1 MNKIAIIGAGI
12 GGLVAALLLAA
23 AGREVVVCEA
33 RASPGGKLRQVIV
46 DGAAI
51 DAGPT
56 VFTMR
61 GVFEAIFAQAGLN
74 FSDDVVLHKLD
85 CLARHAWEDGSNLDL
100 FAETARNV
108 DAIGAFAGPAAAQGY
123 TEFSRRSQKI
133 FETLDASFMQIPQA
147 GLTGLLRRAGPGL
160 LGISPFASL
169 WDELG
174 RYFKD
179 TRLRQL
185 FARYSTY
192 CGSSPFMAPA
202 TLMLIAHAE
211 QLGVWQVEG
220 GMYRLAEVF
229 AARAQ
234 AAGAV
239 FRYGSFVRNILVR
252 NGRAAGVELAD
263 GETIEADHVIANADV
278 AALDA
283 GLFGGAA
290 QLAVA
295 GMTKGA
301 AKSLSAM
308 TWAVTGDCSGFP
320 LAHHN
325 VFFSKDYPAEFRMLG
340 QRQLPSDPTVY
351 VCASGAEKFF
361 LLVNAAAD
369 TKPAETEVEQC
380 LTRTLRKLN
389 KCGLTLEIRSKI
401 MTGPAQFGA
410 KFPATGG
417 ALYGRALQGW
427 RDPFARPG
435 ARTKLPGLVLAGG
448 SVHPGPGLPM
458 AAISGRIA
466 ANCVL
471 TGR

>member
-1 MNKIAIIGAGI
+1 MTKIAIIGAGI

-23 AGREVVVCEA
+23 SGREVVVLEA
-33 RASPGGKLRQVIV
+33 ASHPGGKLRQVIL
-46 DGAAI
+46 DGSAI

-61 GVFEAIFAQAGLN
+61 PVFEAIFAQAGLN
-74 FSDDVVLHKLD
+74 FADDIVLHKMD
-85 CLARHAWEDGSNLDL
+85 CLARHAWGDGTQLDL
-100 FAETARNV
+100 FSETARNV
-108 DAIGAFAGPAAAQGY
+108 DAVGVFAGPAAAQGY
-123 TEFSRRSQKI
+123 AEFAQRSKKI
-133 FETLDASFMQIPQA
+133 FETLDASFMQVPQP

-160 LGISPFASL
+160 LGISPFANL
-169 WDELG
+169 WDALG

-179 TRLRQL
+179 PRLRQL

-192 CGSSPFMAPA
+192 CGSSPFAAPA

-211 QLGVWQVEG
+211 QLGVWRVEG

-229 AARAQ
+229 SARAQ

-239 FRYGSFVRNILVR
+239 FRYGTEVRQILAR
-252 NGRAAGVELAD
+252 NGRVCGVELAD
-263 GETIEADHVIANADV
+263 GEQIAADHVIANADV

-283 GLFGGAA
+283 GLFGSAAKRAVSGMMQGAA
-290 QLAVA
+290 R
-295 GMTKGA
+295 
-301 AKSLSAM
+301 SLSAM
-308 TWAVTGDCSGFP
+308 TWAATADCSGFP

-325 VFFSKDYPAEFRMLG
+325 VFFADDYPAEFRILG
-340 QRQLPSDPTVY
+340 QGRLPDDPTVY
-351 VCASGAEKFF
+351 ICASGGEKLF
-361 LLVNAAAD
+361 LLVNAAAG
-369 TKPAETEVEQC
+369 TVPTEAEVEQC
-380 LTRTLRKLN
+380 LARTLHKLGR
-389 KCGLTLEIRSKI
+389 CGLKLQIRNISR
-401 MTGPAQFGA
+401 TGPAEFAA

-427 RDPFARPG
+427 RDSFARPG

-471 TGR
+471 TAR

>member
-1 MNKIAIIGAGI
+1 
-12 GGLVAALLLAA
+12 
-23 AGREVVVCEA
+23 
-33 RASPGGKLRQVIV
+33 
-46 DGAAI
+46 
-51 DAGPT
+51 
-56 VFTMR
+56 
-61 GVFEAIFAQAGLN
+61 
-74 FSDDVVLHKLD
+74 
-85 CLARHAWEDGSNLDL
+85 
-100 FAETARNV
+100 
-108 DAIGAFAGPAAAQGY
+108 
-123 TEFSRRSQKI
+123 
-133 FETLDASFMQIPQA
+133 
-147 GLTGLLRRAGPGL
+147 
-160 LGISPFASL
+160 
-169 WDELG
+169 
-174 RYFKD
+174 
-179 TRLRQL
+179 
-185 FARYSTY
+185 
-192 CGSSPFMAPA
+192 MAPA

-389 KCGLTLEIRSKI
+389 KCGLTLEIRSEI

-435 ARTKLPGLVLAGG
+435 ARTKLPGLVVAGG

>member
-1 MNKIAIIGAGI
+1 MSKIAIIGAGI

-33 RASPGGKLRQVIV
+33 GPAPGGKLRQVV
-46 DGAAI
+46 LDGAAI

-56 VFTMR
+56 VFTLR
-61 GVFEAIFAQAGLN
+61 PVFEAIFAQAGLN
-74 FSDDVVLHKLD
+74 FSDDVVLAPLD
-85 CLARHAWEDGSNLDL
+85 CLARHAWEDGSTLDL
-100 FAETARNV
+100 YADAARNAA
-108 DAIGAFAGPAAAQGY
+108 AIGAFAGPAAVQGY
-123 TEFSRRSQKI
+123 IEFSRRSQKI
-133 FETLDASFMQIPQA
+133 FETLDASFMQIPQP

-179 TRLRQL
+179 SRLRQL
-185 FARYSTY
+185 FARYATY
-192 CGSSPFMAPA
+192 CGSSPFTAPA

-211 QLGVWQVEG
+211 QLGVWQVAG
-220 GMYRLAEVF
+220 GMHRLAEVF

-239 FRYGSFVRNILVR
+239 FRYGSVISNILAR
-252 NGRAAGVELAD
+252 NGRVAGVELAD
-263 GETIEADHVIANADV
+263 GERIEAGHVVANADV
-278 AALDA
+278 AALEA
-283 GLFGGAA
+283 GLFGTAA
-290 QLAVA
+290 QSAVA

-301 AKSLSAM
+301 AKSLSAV
-308 TWAVTGDCSGFP
+308 TWAATGQGAGFA

-325 VFFSKDYPAEFRMLG
+325 VFFTEDYPAEFRILAQG
-340 QRQLPSDPTVY
+340 RLPSDPTVY
-351 VCASGAEKFF
+351 VCAANPGSFF
-361 LLVNAAAD
+361 LLVNAAPD
-369 TKPAETEVEQC
+369 TAPTTAEVEQC
-380 LTRTLRKLN
+380 LSKTLRKLG
-389 KCGLTLEIRSKI
+389 KCGLSLELHNLR
-401 MTGPAQFGA
+401 MTGPAEFSA

-427 RDPFARPG
+427 RDSFARPG
-435 ARTKLPGLVLAGG
+435 AKTKLPGLYLAGG

>member
-1 MNKIAIIGAGI
+1 MNKIAIIGAGM

-23 AGREVVVCEA
+23 AGCEVVVCEA
-33 RASPGGKLRQVIV
+33 ATVPGGKLRQVV
-46 DGAAI
+46 LDGAAI

-56 VFTMR
+56 VFTLR
-61 GVFEAIFAQAGLN
+61 TVFEAIFAQAGLN
-74 FSDDVVLHKLD
+74 FSDDVVLRQLD
-85 CLARHAWEDGSNLDL
+85 CLARHAWEDGSSLDL
-100 FAETARNV
+100 FADTARNV

-123 TEFSRRSQKI
+123 AEFSRRSQKI

-179 TRLRQL
+179 PRLRQL

-192 CGSSPFMAPA
+192 CGSSPFTAPA

-220 GMYRLAEVF
+220 GMIRLAEVF

-239 FRYGSFVRNILVR
+239 FRYGTLVRDILVR
-252 NGRAAGVELAD
+252 NGRVAGVELAD
-263 GETIEADHVIANADV
+263 GERIEATHVIANTDV

-290 QLAVA
+290 QQAVA

-301 AKSLSAM
+301 ARSLSAV
-308 TWAVTGDCSGFP
+308 TWAVTGDCSGFA

-325 VFFSKDYPAEFRMLG
+325 VFFADDYPAEFRTLG
-340 QRQLPSDPTVY
+340 QGQLPSDPTVY
-351 VCASGAEKFF
+351 ICASGAGKFF

-369 TKPAETEVEQC
+369 TAPTETEVEQC
-380 LTRTLRKLN
+380 LTRTLRKLD
-389 KCGLTLEIRSKI
+389 KSGLTLEIRRKI
-401 MTGPAQFGA
+401 MTGPAEFGT

-435 ARTKLPGLVLAGG
+435 ARTKLPGLYLAGG

>member
-1 MNKIAIIGAGI
+1 MSKIAIIGAGI

-23 AGREVVVCEA
+23 AGREVVVFEA
-33 RASPGGKLRQVIV
+33 GPSPGGKLRQVIV

-56 VFTMR
+56 VFTLLA
-61 GVFEAIFAQAGLN
+61 VFEAIFAEAGLN
-74 FSDDVVLHKLD
+74 FAEDVVLYPLD
-85 CLARHAWEDGSNLDL
+85 CLARHAWDDGSSLDL
-100 FAETARNV
+100 FADAARNA

-133 FETLDASFMQIPQA
+133 FETLDASFMQAPQA

-174 RYFKD
+174 RYFKEP
-179 TRLRQL
+179 RLRQL

-192 CGSSPFMAPA
+192 CGSSPFTAPA

-220 GMYRLAEVF
+220 GMFRLAEVF

-234 AAGAV
+234 AAGAI
-239 FRYGSFVRNILVR
+239 FRYGSLVRNILVR
-252 NGRAAGVELAD
+252 NGRAAGVELDD
-263 GETIEADHVIANADV
+263 GETIAAGHVIANADV

-290 QLAVA
+290 QQAVS

-301 AKSLSAM
+301 ARSLSAM

-325 VFFSKDYPAEFRMLG
+325 VFFSNDYPAEFRALG

-351 VCASGAEKFF
+351 VCASGAGKFF

-369 TKPAETEVEQC
+369 TAPTTMEVEQC
-380 LTRTLRKLN
+380 LTRTLRKLE
-389 KCGLTLEIRSKI
+389 KCGLTLEIRSKM
-401 MTGPAQFGA
+401 MTGPAEFGA

-435 ARTKLPGLVLAGG
+435 ARTRLPGLYLAGG